1 MLSIAF
7 DWCLVQ
13 ASSYMDEAVFQNRI
27 ELVNTAALL
36 CRILGCCFLLLLAYL
51 T

>member
-1 MLSIAF
+1 MFSIAF

-13 ASSYMDEAVFQNRI
+13 ASSYTYEAVFQNGI
-27 ELVNTAALL
+27 ELVDTAALL
-36 CRILGCCFLLLLAYL
+36 CGVLGGRFLRLLADL